1 VQLIQWFVWFL
12 GQMPRF
18 VKYLGAR
25 IIGFYIIYIPN
36 QSSQVTRKNI
46 DLAYPDLKED
56 QRSTLVKNSLEE
68 LCSKFF
74 DLITTWVK
82 PVDYSRRQVSTII
95 GLEKFQS
102 QSANKPTLV
111 LLPHIGNW
119 ELFGVWLTQ
128 YRSYTAMFRPLR
140 VRELS
145 DLVRQAR
152 ERGGN
157 NLVPATAAGVKQIL
171 KRLRQKELAIVLPD
185 QAPKE
190 GDGLYVPFFGH
201 DVLTPV
207 LPYRLALAT
216 DATVFIG
223 AALKRDDGYEVVLKQ
238 IATPE
243 DHEQHVWLARMN
255 QEIEGLVRDNPAQYQ
270 WEYRRF
276 RNAPDGTLRYP

>member
-1 VQLIQWFVWFL
+1 MQLIQWFVWFL

-18 VKYLGAR
+18 VKYLGAK

-46 DLAYPDLKED
+46 DLAYPELTED
-56 QRSTLVKNSLEE
+56 QRSKLVNASLEE
-68 LCSKFF
+68 LCGKFF

-82 PVDYSRRQVSTII
+82 PVGYSQRQVSTII

-102 QSANKPTLV
+102 QSANKPTLI

-140 VRELS
+140 VPEIS

-157 NLVPATAAGVKQIL
+157 HLVPATIVGVKQIL

-223 AALKRDDGYEVVLKQ
+223 AALKRDDGYEVVLKP

-243 DHEQHVWLARMN
+243 DNEQQAWLALMN
-255 QEIEGLVRDNPAQYQ
+255 QEIEGLVRDNPVQYQ

>member
-1 VQLIQWFVWFL
+1 MQLIQWFVWFL

-18 VKYLGAR
+18 VKYLGAK

-82 PVDYSRRQVSTII
+82 PVGYSRRQVSTII

-157 NLVPATAAGVKQIL
+157 HLVPATAAGVKQIL

-243 DHEQHVWLARMN
+243 DHEQHAWLARMN

>member
-1 VQLIQWFVWFL
+1 MQLIQWFVWFL

-25 IIGFYIIYIPN
+25 IIGFYIIHIPN
-36 QSSQVTRKNI
+36 QSLKITRKNI
-46 DLAYPDLKED
+46 DLAYPELTKD

-82 PVDYSRRQVSTII
+82 PVGYSRCRVSTII

-111 LLPHIGNW
+111 LLPHVGNW

-140 VRELS
+140 VPEIS

-157 NLVPATAAGVKQIL
+157 HLVPATTAGVKQIL

-243 DHEQHVWLARMN
+243 DHEQDAWLALMN

>member
-1 VQLIQWFVWFL
+1 
-12 GQMPRF
+12 MPRF

-25 IIGFYIIYIPN
+25 IIGFYIIHIPN
-36 QSSQVTRKNI
+36 QSLQITRKNI
-46 DLAYPDLKED
+46 DLAYPELTKD

-82 PVDYSRRQVSTII
+82 PVGYSQRQVSTII

-140 VRELS
+140 VPEIS

-157 NLVPATAAGVKQIL
+157 HLVPATTAGVKQIL

-243 DHEQHVWLARMN
+243 DHEQDAWLALMN